1 MHINKWKVIVIIIG
15 LIIIFSVLIY
25 SLTITSNTISIRSSD
40 NSLDRE
46 CAQLLETVNFKGSL
60 TSSTEKICK
69 ITSGILNKKIQEVQP
84 NESIKPGDRIILSV
98 NLPNIMAKPQ
108 NIFTQE
114 EIEKP
119 KDDTYALCF
128 VAYPNL
134 IQTQYIGAE
143 KVKAFYQNDFWQMVS
158 NKTLEISNRGDNYIC
173 TKPLSIEAYSKISFL
188 LTIPPEKLLKL
199 GDANSR
205 SYGVKIVLIPQT
217 NADLSESLK
226 NISLNIFDNDT
237 DGITPIYLY
246 LKPISF
252 Q

>member
-15 LIIIFSVLIY
+15 LIIVFGVLIY
-25 SLTITSNTISIRSSD
+25 SLTITSHTISIRSSN
-40 NSLDRE
+40 NSLARE
-46 CAQLLETVNFKGSL
+46 CARLLETVNFKGSL

-98 NLPNIMAKPQ
+98 NLPNIIAKPQ

-114 EIEKP
+114 EIAKP
-119 KDDTYALCF
+119 KDDTYTLCF
-128 VAYPNL
+128 IAYPNL

-143 KVKAFYQNDFWQMVS
+143 IVGAFYKDNFWQMIS
-158 NKTLEISNRGDNYIC
+158 NKTLEISSRGDSYIC
-173 TKPLSIEAYSKISFL
+173 TKALNIQSYSKISFL
-188 LTIPPEKLLKL
+188 LTIPSEKLLKL

-205 SYGVKIVLIPQT
+205 SYGVKIVLIPQANT
-217 NADLSESLK
+217 NISESLK
-226 NISLNIFDNDT
+226 NISLNIFDKDT
-237 DGITPIYLY
+237 DGIAPIYLY

>member
-1 MHINKWKVIVIIIG
+1 MHINKWKVIVIISG
-15 LIIIFSVLIY
+15 LIIVFSVLIY

-40 NSLDRE
+40 NSLARE
-46 CAQLLETVNFKGSL
+46 CAQLLETVNFEGSL
-60 TSSTEKICK
+60 ISSTEKICK
-69 ITSGILNKKIQEVQP
+69 ITSGILNKRVQEIQP

-98 NLPNIMAKPQ
+98 NLPNIMVKPR

-143 KVKAFYQNDFWQMVS
+143 TVEAFYRDDFWQMIS

-173 TKPLSIEAYSKISFL
+173 TKPLSIESYSKISFL

-205 SYGVKIVLIPQT
+205 SYGVEIVLIPQT
-217 NADLSESLK
+217 NINISESLK